1 MSPTMVGP
9 GGVAVG
15 QAEAKQAVGRAGEE
29 MAATW
34 LEGRGWRVVARNWRC
49 KAGEADI
56 VAIEPGG
63 TLVFVEVKCRSGR
76 GFGSPLE
83 AITRAKLA
91 SMRQVAGCWVAQR
104 GTDGRPI
111 RLDAVGITW
120 RRGHAPEIDHV
131 EKVA

>member
-1 MSPTMVGP
+1 MSSTVVAP
-9 GGVAVG
+9 GGTKAV
-15 QAEAKQAVGRAGEE
+15 VGRSGEE
-29 MAATW
+29 LAAVW
-34 LEGRGWRVVARNWRC
+34 LEARGWRVVARNWRC
-49 KAGEADI
+49 PVGEVDI

-91 SMRQVAGCWVAQR
+91 TMRQVAASWVAQR

-111 RLDAVGITW
+111 RVDAVGITW